1 MTRNWFRK
9 GQTLVLAGRECVIEN
24 RLTSG
29 DLQLR
34 DAATSACFAKSYD
47 DLVNALFDGQL
58 VIPGEITGESHVER
72 RAKALL
78 TADFTQL
85 PQAWREEAK
94 RRHRYVTEIRRRNIT
109 ARTPET
115 LRPLISN
122 VAKSINDMAPP
133 SWRTLCRWY
142 RRFVSSGENVRTLVP
157 LVCNRGNK
165 KRRVQPQVIEIIER
179 VIDQEYLRPQRI
191 TVATV
196 YETIVLRVA
205 DENRFRPPGMEKL
218 KAPDRATVYREVAK
232 LDPYEK
238 MAARFGKRIAD
249 LKFKALKL
257 GVRPTRP
264 LERVEI
270 DHTKLD
276 LFVVDPDRGI
286 PIGRPW
292 LTSAIDVCSKSVV
305 GFYMGFTPPSYLSVM
320 QCLRHA
326 VAPKSY
332 VKARYPS
339 VVNRWDAHGLPET
352 VVVDNGKEF
361 HSTHFEDA
369 CLQLGILVQYAPIK
383 LAWYKGCVER
393 YFGTLNRRLLHQQP
407 GTTFSNIFDKGD
419 YDPKANA
426 IIPIHTLH
434 EILHVW
440 IVDDYHRR
448 EHRGLRGIPAVAWEE
463 GIASYPPA
471 LPPRREELEV
481 LLGMI
486 EERVVSASGVEIHGL
501 LYNDDGLAL
510 LRRGMGTGERV
521 RVKYDPTDLSLIH
534 VFDASQGA
542 FIPVPAVDQKYTQN
556 LTLYQHEV
564 IKSFARGRIK
574 EKVSVVDLALAR
586 QTVEEIVKRGWAETK
601 KSATRQ
607 KMARFLSHGEI
618 DSAKTL
624 PEPAVAIEATP
635 IVALDARQSRA
646 LVGHGNV
653 AGMGVS
659 SLTAGSSD
667 VDGREDVRERSDSL
681 PPARG
686 AAGADDGAGA
696 MEPTKEAR
704 VNKRRRAQAK
714 RAKSAKLA
722 AEAPGTGAR
731 PEGFPGNDDGLDT
744 TGWDADFDL
753 PTKEEN
759 A

>member
-34 DAATSACFAKSYD
+34 DATTSACFAKSYD

-85 PQAWREEAK
+85 PQVWREEAK

-142 RRFVSSGENVRTLVP
+142 RRFVSSGENVRTLIP

-165 KRRVQPQVIEIIER
+165 KRRIQPQVIEIIER

-196 YETIVLRVA
+196 YETVALRVA

-218 KAPDRATVYREVAK
+218 KTPDRATVYREVAK

-276 LFVVDPDRGI
+276 LFVVDPDKGI
-286 PIGRPW
+286 TIGRPW
-292 LTSAIDVCSKSVV
+292 LTSAIDVRSKSVV
-305 GFYMGFTPPSYLSVM
+305 GFYMGFNPPSYLSVM

-326 VAPKSY
+326 VASKSY

-383 LAWYKGCVER
+383 LAWYKGSVER
-393 YFGTLNRRLLHQQP
+393 YFGSLNRRLLHQQP

-521 RVKYDPTDLSLIH
+521 RVKYDPTNLSLIH

-542 FIPVPAVDQKYTQN
+542 FIPVPAVDQTYTQN

-564 IKSFARGRIK
+564 IKSFARRRIK

-601 KSATRQ
+601 KNATRQ
-607 KMARFLSHGEI
+607 KMARFLNHGEI
-618 DSAKTL
+618 EPGTML
-624 PEPAVAIEATP
+624 PESAGGTEGTSVVP
-635 IVALDARQSRA
+635 LDEMRRRA
-646 LVGHGNV
+646 LVGRGSD
-653 AGMGVS
+653 AAMGIS
-659 SLTAGSSD
+659 DPANRSLDAK
-667 VDGREDVRERSDSL
+667 GRENEPKREVHIPLTQGVAD
-681 PPARG
+681 PTEVKK
-686 AAGADDGAGA
+686 AGEAKG
-696 MEPTKEAR
+696 EAR
-704 VNKRRRAQAK
+704 VTKRKKTQLK
-714 RAKSAKLA
+714 RVKPPKTAP
-722 AEAPGTGAR
+722 EAPGAAAQ
-731 PEGFPGNDDGLDT
+731 PDGFAGNDEELDT
-744 TGWDADFDL
+744 TGWDANFDL
-753 PTKEEN
+753 PTMGEK